1 MPSIAHAVL
10 PEYIDY
16 LSSDRLE
23 FRLGRLDLLVFLYL
37 AGGCCDHF
45 RVLRLY
51 AHVRP
56 CQ

>member
-23 FRLGRLDLLVFLYL
+23 FRLGRLDRLVFLYL